1 MALLARSWDFCGI
14 CCSNQHPLGVCLDDE
29 STFYL
34 RLHVVGGDGFEPPTP
49 AL

>member
-1 MALLARSWDFCGI
+1 VS
-14 CCSNQHPLGVCLDDE
+14 LDDE

-34 RLHVVGGDGFEPPTP
+34 QFQVVGGDGFEPPTP